1 MLRCEMFI
9 KLYGYVNHNDT
20 THVLDRY
27 IVQLTKKK
35 ELLHVQSS
43 MIHKLYYL
51 GLCLFILL
59 DHAFSIR
66 TSFSRTNTFEIHSIS
81 TSKYLIHLITDDI
94 KNYCIFGTIVP
105 LLNVKPNWEKVIY
118 LSFNSFIQPVSCMQ
132 HSLINLIKLSK
143 FIFIEVQVHK

>member
-1 MLRCEMFI
+1 MCL
-9 KLYGYVNHNDT
+9 GYVNHNDT

-27 IVQLTKKK
+27 IVQLTKKTVDKKK

-66 TSFSRTNTFEIHSIS
+66 ISFSRTNTFEIHSIS

-94 KNYCIFGTIVP
+94 KNYCIFGTI
-105 LLNVKPNWEKVIY
+105 
-118 LSFNSFIQPVSCMQ
+118 FAFIKC
-132 HSLINLIKLSK
+132 
-143 FIFIEVQVHK
+143 ET

>member
-1 MLRCEMFI
+1 
-9 KLYGYVNHNDT
+9 
-20 THVLDRY
+20 
-27 IVQLTKKK
+27 
-35 ELLHVQSS
+35 
-43 MIHKLYYL
+43 MIHKLITL
-51 GLCLFILL
+51 VCAVLSLSILFILL

-118 LSFNSFIQPVSCMQ
+118 LSFNSFIHPFLACNI
-132 HSLINLIKLSK
+132 HS
-143 FIFIEVQVHK
+143 